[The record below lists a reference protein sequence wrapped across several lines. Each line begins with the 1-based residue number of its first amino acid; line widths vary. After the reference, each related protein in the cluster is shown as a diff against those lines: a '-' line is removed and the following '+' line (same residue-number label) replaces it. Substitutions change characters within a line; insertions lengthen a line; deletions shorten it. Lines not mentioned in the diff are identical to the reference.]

1 MNARSTKMEYEWALM
16 CSERNT
22 PADAAQI
29 KKSSYEYSCPA
40 HFAAHLRSSSLKR
53 NFQNGKPSRRNARFW
68 PDWSQSAF
76 SRTCRSERGRGEQS
90 VRRSRT
96 KQERNTSNCEDRTE
110 QWRSSVRKSQLN
122 PKSCPPVAATRIT
135 KLKGKSHESDRPKVC
150 AWQLH
155 H

>member
-1 MNARSTKMEYEWALM
+1 MNAGSTKMEYEWALM

-68 PDWSQSAF
+68 PDWTQPAF
-76 SRTCRSERGRGEQS
+76 SRPAGNSAS
-90 VRRSRT
+90 VFNNPSDFPAP
-96 KQERNTSNCEDRTE
+96 S
-110 QWRSSVRKSQLN
+110 KSGTQVTAKISQANGGPRFCN
-122 PKSCPPVAATRIT
+122 PS
-135 KLKGKSHESDRPKVC
+135 
-150 AWQLH
+150 
-155 H
+155 